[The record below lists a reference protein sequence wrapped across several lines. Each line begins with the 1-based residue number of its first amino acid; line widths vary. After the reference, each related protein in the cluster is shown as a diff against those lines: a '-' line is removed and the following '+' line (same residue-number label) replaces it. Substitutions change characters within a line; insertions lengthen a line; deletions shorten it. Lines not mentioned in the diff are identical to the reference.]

1 MVTIE
6 TRAAEALRRLAL
18 DESAKAAIERDSRLR
33 ALALRVARRYL
44 GGETLAEVLETV
56 ASVNRAGRP
65 ASVDF
70 MGESARSAAV
80 AHEATEEFCRLAAA
94 LDRGGLQASLSFDL
108 SHVGLV
114 IDEELCLANAS
125 RIAEAAAASGDELM
139 VSMEGH
145 DRIDAVLR
153 LHERLCGRFDHVGV
167 TLQARLGRTDDD
179 LAAALTRPGRIRLV
193 KGAYVVPPAHALER
207 DDPALAARFLALART
222 LVASG
227 HDGSIATHDPEL
239 VAALAQEVRG
249 GGPVEFE
256 MLLGLGG
263 ALLDGLAE
271 SGQATREYVV
281 YGTEWF
287 LYVINRI
294 AEQPERVSQA
304 IIDAIGDGNGTH
316 R

>member
-1 MVTIE
+1 MATIE
-6 TRAAEALRRLAL
+6 TRAAEALRRFAL
-18 DESAKAAIERDSRLR
+18 DESAKAAIARDPVLR
-33 ALALRVARRYL
+33 ALASRVARRYL
-44 GGETLAEVLETV
+44 GGETLSEVLETV
-56 ASVNRAGRP
+56 SRVNRAGRP
-65 ASVDF
+65 ACVDF
-70 MGESARSAAV
+70 MGESARSPAV
-80 AHEATEEFCRLAAA
+80 ANEATEEFCRLAAE
-94 LDRGGLQASLSFDL
+94 LERGGLQASLSFDL

-125 RIAEAAAASGDELM
+125 RIAEAAAASGAELM

-145 DRIDAVLR
+145 DRVDAVLR
-153 LHERLCGRFDHVGV
+153 LHERLCERFEHVGV
-167 TLQARLGRTDDD
+167 TLQARLGRTAGD
-179 LAAALTRPGRIRLV
+179 LAEALARPGRIRLV
-193 KGAYVVPPAHALER
+193 KGAYVVPPALALAR

-227 HDGSIATHDPEL
+227 HGGSIATHDAEL
-239 VAALAQEVRG
+239 VAALAREVPR

-263 ALLDGLAE
+263 GALDELAAAGH
-271 SGQATREYVV
+271 STREYVV

-304 IIDAIGDGNGTH
+304 IIDAIGDGNGPH
-316 R
+316 G